1 MNNTTSKPYHL
12 IYGYPEKDVGQTIK
26 VRYHSDNNCKYCSPE
41 HPRKTYVDQPYD
53 CDHRYHSL
61 TQGEGCVKNKDGC
74 PYCLLLAC
82 SYDKDKRIGDG
93 CPYCL
98 RGVSFWGFSL
108 SKIFRS

>member
-1 MNNTTSKPYHL
+1 
-12 IYGYPEKDVGQTIK
+12 
-26 VRYHSDNNCKYCSPE
+26 
-41 HPRKTYVDQPYD
+41 
-53 CDHRYHSL
+53 
-61 TQGEGCVKNKDGC
+61 
-74 PYCLLLAC
+74 LAC